1 MIPEAVQKCTQT
13 KCFEKFDE
21 KYPEMS
27 RDWLLLSQ
35 IADFHLENKIV
46 KQLFMFGRGYLE
58 P

>member
-27 RDWLLLSQ
+27 RDWLLLS
-35 IADFHLENKIV
+35 
-46 KQLFMFGRGYLE
+46 
-58 P
+58 